1 MFFFN
6 QHFYITHLKERDER
20 SANQTARS
28 VIKSLNDDEEKSLET
43 RSLPGTPPPLAVKI
57 PQPTLSGPS
66 SDPGRAPSPTSS
78 KIQAPSMDRE
88 MNEMNRRLLN
98 TRRVW
103 EATSW
108 TETQSSDAQL
118 VASSSSIGGVATV
131 KDVEKKATP
140 MREISNEPSSPSKV
154 SSEITPTTSSTNVDS
169 SKARDEKPVT
179 TGFSNIPKRPEQQVC
194 KVKPQQQQPVA
205 MAQQASTDND
215 VIRLPQT
222 KSSADRNLGIGS
234 QSPLSEFM
242 LQRQSALFA
251 SSAGDNSVY
260 ATESFRSQPTN
271 QFASLSSG
279 QVSHSVSALSQH
291 TLSSL
296 HVGNL
301 YGSPMTWQ
309 MMPTS
314 SSMQQQSQGQQGSAL
329 QQQQQAKTHITYP
342 TAPNHASLFT
352 SPSLGGAGNTS
363 LIMPYDSTFDQRN
376 NSNMQRQPISIVPIP
391 QQQQQSP
398 HPNQQSSG
406 LINIPPTV
414 SGTGGRPTMRRDHL
428 YRSVPSEQL
437 AMLMNQTNTAGLPL
451 HQQHLIAQH
460 QQQTQQNTDLT
471 KHVNAKPFEPTT
483 QASTPPLIANTP
495 IMQQSMPHMQQQQMV
510 STVFRPGSA
519 HSNHLGTVGPPRQ
532 HHVQALSNH
541 NQQRQQQQQQSLMQ
555 AHQQRQNMQA
565 TQQQHAPLVANVM
578 PRQAQPMNLAATKQQ
593 PADRLSN
600 FQQQQQHY
608 SKANTSLHHH
618 HPNMNALNSRRQP
631 PMSHVQQISNQSI
644 PTHFNIQQQQ
654 QRSHQQRVAT
664 AAAGMN
670 FPSPI
675 QRPSALQQQ
684 QHGNYSPLQQQ
695 PLPPQQSIQQQPQ
708 PVTDFKKIQRQKML
722 ADTKK
727 YFQQQQE
734 KHVPSS
740 ISSTSIDQEKLDEKP
755 LKNGTTSSVIKDLHP
770 ETTDNKQN
778 PPIQQQSNKLK
789 TQAPIVGDSASV
801 AGAKNRVTPSG
812 PVPSKV

>member
-1 MFFFN
+1 M
-6 QHFYITHLKERDER
+6 
-20 SANQTARS
+20 
-28 VIKSLNDDEEKSLET
+28 NDDEEKSLET

-103 EATSW
+103 EVSSW
-108 TETQSSDAQL
+108 SETQGTDSQL
-118 VASSSSIGGVATV
+118 VASSSSIGGVATI
-131 KDVEKKATP
+131 KDVEKKAAP
-140 MREISNEPSSPSKV
+140 MREISNEPSSPSKA
-154 SSEITPTTSSTNVDS
+154 SAEITPTTSSTNVDS
-169 SKARDEKPVT
+169 SKAGDEKPVT
-179 TGFSNIPKRPEQQVC
+179 TGFNNISKRPEQQVC

-205 MAQQASTDND
+205 LTQQASADSD
-215 VIRLPQT
+215 VIRLPQA
-222 KSSADRNLGIGS
+222 KSSTDRSNLGIGS

-242 LQRQSALFA
+242 LQRQLYA
-251 SSAGDNSVY
+251 SSTGDNSAY

-279 QVSHSVSALSQH
+279 QVSHSTTALSQH
-291 TLSSL
+291 ALSSL
-296 HVGNL
+296 HVGNI

-314 SSMQQQSQGQQGSAL
+314 SSMQQQSQGQQQGSTL

-352 SPSLGGAGNTS
+352 SSSLGGAAGNTS
-363 LIMPYDSTFDQRN
+363 MIMQYDSTFDQRN
-376 NSNMQRQPISIVPIP
+376 NTNIQRQPISIVPIP
-391 QQQQQSP
+391 QQQQQQSP
-398 HPNQQSSG
+398 HLNQQQATGPIGMLPNSA
-406 LINIPPTV
+406 
-414 SGTGGRPTMRRDHL
+414 TGGRPAMRRDQL

-437 AMLMNQTNTAGLPL
+437 AAMLLNQSNTAGLPL
-451 HQQHLIAQH
+451 HQQHLIAQ
-460 QQQTQQNTDLT
+460 QQAQQNTDLT

-483 QASTPPLIANTP
+483 QGSAPPLIANTP
-495 IMQQSMPHMQQQQMV
+495 IMQQSMQHMQQQQMV
-510 STVFRPGSA
+510 STTVFRPNSA

-532 HHVQALSNH
+532 HHVQATH
-541 NQQRQQQQQQSLMQ
+541 NQQQRLQSLIQ
-555 AHQQRQNMQA
+555 ANQQQRQNIQA

-578 PRQAQPMNLAATKQQ
+578 PRQAQPMNLAAAKQQ
-593 PADRLSN
+593 SADRSPN

-608 SKANTSLHHH
+608 SKANTSHHH
-618 HPNMNALNSRRQP
+618 HPNMNPPSMNALNARRQQH
-631 PMSHVQQISNQSI
+631 MNHAQQIPMSNQSI
-644 PTHFNIQQQQ
+644 PNHFNVQQQQQ

-664 AAAGMN
+664 AAGMN

-675 QRPSALQQQ
+675 QRPSPIATSVLQQQQ
-684 QHGNYSPLQQQ
+684 QHGNYSTLQQQQQQ
-695 PLPPQQSIQQQPQ
+695 PLSHQSLPPQQQQP

-734 KHVPSS
+734 KHAPSPS
-740 ISSTSIDQEKLDEKP
+740 ISSTTTDQEKPDEKP
-755 LKNGTTSSVIKDLHP
+755 LNNGTPPVIKDLHP
-770 ETTDNKQN
+770 ETTDNKQI
-778 PPIQQQSNKLK
+778 PPIQQQQPNNLK
-789 TQAPIVGDSASV
+789 TQGPTVGDSASV
-801 AGAKNRVTPSG
+801 AAAQNRATPSG